1 MATLKDTDV
10 TGRFQVKNGTTSS
23 GYLDVFEDADSGSNY
38 VRLQGPSSMSG
49 NPTVTLPDDSV
60 NFQTIFTSADTMT
73 VKSVKQKRGSYAQT
87 QLVSSLINR

>member
-38 VRLQGPSSMSG
+38 VRLQ
-49 NPTVTLPDDSV
+49 
-60 NFQTIFTSADTMT
+60 
-73 VKSVKQKRGSYAQT
+73 
-87 QLVSSLINR
+87 